1 MASTYDPKKVSVILG
16 AHIAKG
22 LAEGSNISVQRN
34 SETFARKIGAGGE
47 TARVKSSDRSGRI
60 VLTFMQTSETNDF
73 LSAMFLADET
83 SNSGKFPVL
92 IVENGG
98 TSLASAGEAWVIK
111 PANLDYASGDMT
123 NRVWTIETGDLTMN
137 VGSVPST

>member
-22 LAEGSNISVQRN
+22 FADGTMISLTRN
-34 SETFARKIGAGGE
+34 TDLFTRKIGAGGE
-47 TARVKSSDRSGRI
+47 VARVKSSDRSGRL

-92 IVENGG
+92 VTENGG
-98 TSLASAGEAWVIK
+98 SSIAGGAEAWVVK
-111 PANLDYASGDMT
+111 PADLAYASADTT
-123 NRVWTIETGDLTMN
+123 NRQWTIEISELSVT
-137 VGSVPST
+137 VGSVPNA